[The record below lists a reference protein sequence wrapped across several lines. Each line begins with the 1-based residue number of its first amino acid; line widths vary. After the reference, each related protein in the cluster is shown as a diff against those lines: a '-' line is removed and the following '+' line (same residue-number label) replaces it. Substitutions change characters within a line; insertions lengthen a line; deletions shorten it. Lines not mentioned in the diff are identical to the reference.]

1 MEHKLNDRVIDDC
14 LGAGEVKELIGS
26 SLQRGMVVGYM
37 VLFDKTP
44 DVRYNMGQN
53 PTMVFPSALRAET
66 DEVEGAT
73 YE

>member
-1 MEHKLNDRVIDDC
+1 MKHKLNDRVVDAY
-14 LGAGEVKELIGS
+14 LGAGEVKELIES

-53 PTMVFPSALRAET
+53 PTMVFPSALKVET
-66 DEVEGAT
+66 DKVNE
-73 YE
+73 

>member
-1 MEHKLNDRVIDDC
+1 MKHKLNDRVVDAC
-14 LGAGEVKELIGS
+14 LGAGEVKELIES

-53 PTMVFPSALRAET
+53 PTMVFPSALKVET
-66 DEVEGAT
+66 DKVNE
-73 YE
+73 